1 MDAFLRRVDLFG
13 VVLGVI
19 LLFVGGWYFLDN
31 TLGLNIGEID
41 GDKIWPILVI
51 ALGGGILLRAWRRST
66 REEPQPPQS

>member
-1 MDAFLRRVDLFG
+1 VDDFLRRIDLFG

-19 LLFVGGWYFLDN
+19 LLFVGAWYFLDN

-51 ALGGGILLRAWRRST
+51 ALGGGILLRAWRRAT
-66 REEPQPPQS
+66 REEPQPPGP